1 MTVHLY
7 AFCLKVQLHFVPTRY
22 KSKPRDNYENSEDA
36 EEIKEERA
44 NIGCYRL
51 KTATN
56 YTLTE
61 HERMNTEKKMM
72 QLASLEELV
81 CKTVYIAPF
90 LGGSEDS
97 ILITEEIFWKEFKV
111 SVGIGLEGQT
121 AVLSKL

>member
-1 MTVHLY
+1 MFVHLY
-7 AFCLKVQLHFVPTRY
+7 AFCLEVQLYFVPTRY
-22 KSKPRDNYENSEDA
+22 KSKPRDIHEDPKDA
-36 EEIKEERA
+36 EEIKEAQE

-61 HERMNTEKKMM
+61 DERISTEKKMM
-72 QLASLEELV
+72 QLATLEDLV

-97 ILITEEIFWKEFKV
+97 VLITEEIF
-111 SVGIGLEGQT
+111 
-121 AVLSKL
+121 